1 MRYSKIRLMVTPR
14 PPSADGSVFITVTA
28 NGLQS
33 SNGVKAVKAKTTSI
47 CSSQFLRMAKCW
59 LDKPW
64 KMSAEDLRTRTWNH
78 RNSEVEIDLA
88 FIAKLGTN
96 RLAPHQF
103 HAAFLCFTIRA
114 EAWKPLHIRLT
125 LEPGNL
131 PFGVIAV
138 GLLGGGNRFRQR
150 QRALE
155 ILHGLPVTQ
164 GIQRTHR
171 AVAL

>member
-47 CSSQFLRMAKCW
+47 CSSPFLRMAKCW

-96 RLAPHQF
+96 RLSSAPIPRSVPLFHDPSRSLETTAHQA
-103 HAAFLCFTIRA
+103 HA
-114 EAWKPLHIRLT
+114 
-125 LEPGNL
+125 
-131 PFGVIAV
+131 
-138 GLLGGGNRFRQR
+138 
-150 QRALE
+150 
-155 ILHGLPVTQ
+155 
-164 GIQRTHR
+164 
-171 AVAL
+171 